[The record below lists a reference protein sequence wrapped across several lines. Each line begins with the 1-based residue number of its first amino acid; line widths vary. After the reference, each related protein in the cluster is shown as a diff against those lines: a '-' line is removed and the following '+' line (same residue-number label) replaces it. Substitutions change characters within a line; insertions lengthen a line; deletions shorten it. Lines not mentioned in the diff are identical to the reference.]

1 MMINDI
7 MRMEFLKRTVWA
19 KVLEQINVFL
29 VQKYKLKRN
38 NYDERYAVRKNYGNI
53 WEFFPNGQA

>member
-1 MMINDI
+1 

-29 VQKYKLKRN
+29 VQKYKLKRK
-38 NYDERYAVRKNYGNI
+38 NYDERYAVRKKLR
-53 WEFFPNGQA
+53 

>member
-19 KVLEQINVFL
+19 KVLEQINVFI

-38 NYDERYAVRKNYGNI
+38 NYDEIRMVILQSNLNLRWKI
-53 WEFFPNGQA
+53 